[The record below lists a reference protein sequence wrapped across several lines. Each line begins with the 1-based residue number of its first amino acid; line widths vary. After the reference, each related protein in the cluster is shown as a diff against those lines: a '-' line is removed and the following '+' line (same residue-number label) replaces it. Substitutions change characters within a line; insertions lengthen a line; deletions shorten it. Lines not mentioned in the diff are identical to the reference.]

1 MKKTFASI
9 IIIALVLVS
18 CKKEQ
23 NPFLISKNA
32 IGFLTDTTQV
42 KDLELVFPNDSIA
55 TYEGNETFNLPVN
68 MVEIFDTNKNKLLIL
83 TPREISD
90 STSTIGNVRIVDSR
104 YKTEKGIS
112 TLSTFKD
119 IQKAYKISKIDN
131 LINSVLISVNEINAS
146 FSIDKTE
153 LPANLRYD
161 TSATIEAIQIPESAK
176 IKFFFL
182 YWD

>member
-9 IIIALVLVS
+9 VIIALVLVS

-23 NPFLISKNA
+23 NPFLISENA

-42 KDLELVFPNDSIA
+42 KDLELAFPNDSVVN
-55 TYEGNETFNLPVN
+55 YKGDETFKIPMN
-68 MVEIFDTNKNKLLIL
+68 MIEIYDNDKNKLLIL
-83 TPREISD
+83 TPHKMSD
-90 STSTIGNVRIVDSR
+90 STSAIGNIRIVDSR

-119 IQKAYKISKIDN
+119 IQDNYKISKIDN
-131 LINSVLISVNEINAS
+131 LINSIVVSVNEINAA

-153 LPANLRYD
+153 LPANLRFD
-161 TSATIEAIQIPESAK
+161 MNLKIEAIQIPDNAK
-176 IKFFFL
+176 IKFFFIN
-182 YWD
+182 W